1 MFHFLFIR
9 SGVFDSV
16 FAKFAKV
23 LAKEISGCHRRNGVF
38 QISLY
43 SVIFC
48 RQDIL
53 ISWLIINQSF
63 IYFKLQFVYHLN
75 AHNRILYVLCNILRW
90 SCFCV
95 CFLPQEFL
103 LEGPRFSTPEIL
115 LYFSLHFNT
124 WMVNHPSANH
134 GSSCLTAVS
143 LPELVFQTWFC
154 RRRILKEFEPMRV
167 RATAS
172 PLPALT

>member
-1 MFHFLFIR
+1 MKGREDAEAVIFFMFPALKHNSFPFSFQIQWSKMFHFLFIR

-53 ISWLIINQSF
+53 ISWLANPSF
-63 IYFKLQFVYHLN
+63 IFFKLQFVYHLN
-75 AHNRILYVLCNILRW
+75 AHNRILYVVCNILRW
-90 SCFCV
+90 SCFFV

-103 LEGPRFSTPEIL
+103 LEAPP
-115 LYFSLHFNT
+115 
-124 WMVNHPSANH
+124 V
-134 GSSCLTAVS
+134 
-143 LPELVFQTWFC
+143 
-154 RRRILKEFEPMRV
+154 
-167 RATAS
+167 S
-172 PLPALT
+172 PLLRLYCIVHYSIHFTLEWSTIQVLTMAQVA

>member
-1 MFHFLFIR
+1 MCAKQLTSIQFLEMKGREDAEAVIFFMFPPLRSNSFPFSNTVKQNVSFFIY
-9 SGVFDSV
+9 
-16 FAKFAKV
+16 
-23 LAKEISGCHRRNGVF
+23 

-75 AHNRILYVLCNILRW
+75 AHNRILYVVCNILRW

-103 LEGPRFSTPEIL
+103 LEAPP
-115 LYFSLHFNT
+115 
-124 WMVNHPSANH
+124 V
-134 GSSCLTAVS
+134 
-143 LPELVFQTWFC
+143 
-154 RRRILKEFEPMRV
+154 
-167 RATAS
+167 S
-172 PLPALT
+172 PLLRLYCIVHYSIHFTLEWSTIQVLTMAQVA